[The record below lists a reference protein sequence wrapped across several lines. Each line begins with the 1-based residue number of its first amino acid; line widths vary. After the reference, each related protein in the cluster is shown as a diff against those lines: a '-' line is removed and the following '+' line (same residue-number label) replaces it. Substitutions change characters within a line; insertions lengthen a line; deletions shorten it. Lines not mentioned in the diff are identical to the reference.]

1 MNSDRQKI
9 LTDYISY
16 IYTTGRT
23 YDTVGKY
30 IKHVTD
36 FLEMAKEVNRRGYL
50 NYKRENADVMVRHSL
65 MCSAICDLL
74 SYLNIGYGK
83 REKAVKPLEKLD
95 VISDK
100 NKKQLNDF
108 IVWLTDNNDY
118 SSHTVDIYYTSMK
131 KYFEYANEVN
141 MDNCRRFIKSLE
153 EEKLSPATIRLRIT
167 AIEKFSKWM
176 KKPIELKRPK
186 MKRKLDISNVPTENE
201 YNRLLEYLKTKL
213 NKDYY
218 FFIKVLGTTG
228 ARALGVSAIHMGG
241 YSNWRGCFERE
252 RKQVSAFLFPEAIT
266 TGGEGLYK
274 GDRQVRYSCCREIRT
289 VDSERFFTTPE
300 SMG

>member
-1 MNSDRQKI
+1 MNNDRQKI

-16 IYTTGRT
+16 LYTTGRT

-36 FLEMAKEVNRRGYL
+36 FLEMTKEVNRRGYL

-108 IVWLTDNNDY
+108 IIWLTDNNDY
-118 SSHTVDIYYTSMK
+118 SSHTVYIYYTSEMNLT
-131 KYFEYANEVN
+131 F
-141 MDNCRRFIKSLE
+141 
-153 EEKLSPATIRLRIT
+153 
-167 AIEKFSKWM
+167 
-176 KKPIELKRPK
+176 
-186 MKRKLDISNVPTENE
+186 
-201 YNRLLEYLKTKL
+201 
-213 NKDYY
+213 
-218 FFIKVLGTTG
+218 
-228 ARALGVSAIHMGG
+228 
-241 YSNWRGCFERE
+241 
-252 RKQVSAFLFPEAIT
+252 
-266 TGGEGLYK
+266 
-274 GDRQVRYSCCREIRT
+274 
-289 VDSERFFTTPE
+289 
-300 SMG
+300 

>member
-131 KYFEYANEVN
+131 KYFE
-141 MDNCRRFIKSLE
+141 
-153 EEKLSPATIRLRIT
+153 
-167 AIEKFSKWM
+167 
-176 KKPIELKRPK
+176 
-186 MKRKLDISNVPTENE
+186 
-201 YNRLLEYLKTKL
+201 
-213 NKDYY
+213 
-218 FFIKVLGTTG
+218 
-228 ARALGVSAIHMGG
+228 
-241 YSNWRGCFERE
+241 
-252 RKQVSAFLFPEAIT
+252 
-266 TGGEGLYK
+266 
-274 GDRQVRYSCCREIRT
+274 
-289 VDSERFFTTPE
+289 
-300 SMG
+300 

>member
-1 MNSDRQKI
+1 MNNDRQKI

-16 IYTTGRT
+16 LYTTGRT
-23 YDTVGKY
+23 YDTIGKY

-36 FLEMAKEVNRRGYL
+36 FLEMTKEVNRRGYL

-95 VISDK
+95 VISEK

-108 IVWLTDNNDY
+108 IIWLTDNNDY
-118 SSHTVDIYYTSMK
+118 SSHTVYIYYTSMK
-131 KYFEYANEVN
+131 KFFEYANEVN

-167 AIEKFSKWM
+167 AIERFSRWM

-186 MKRKLDISNVPTENE
+186 IKRKLDVNNVPTEEE
-201 YNRLLEYLKTKL
+201 YNRLLEYLKKKIIRITISL
-213 NKDYY
+213 LRFWVQRVPVCQN
-218 FFIKVLGTTG
+218 
-228 ARALGVSAIHMGG
+228 S
-241 YSNWRGCFERE
+241 SSSRG
-252 RKQVSAFLFPEAIT
+252 KTSYP
-266 TGGEGLYK
+266 GK
-274 GDRQVRYSCCREIRT
+274 
-289 VDSERFFTTPE
+289 
-300 SMG
+300 